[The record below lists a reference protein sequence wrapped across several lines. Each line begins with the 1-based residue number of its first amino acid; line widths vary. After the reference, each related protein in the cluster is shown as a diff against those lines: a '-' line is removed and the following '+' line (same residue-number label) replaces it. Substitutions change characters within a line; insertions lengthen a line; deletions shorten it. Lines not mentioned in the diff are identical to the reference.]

1 MVYFFYFITE
11 KDVIAYLTNS
21 VHWFNS
27 SFFFSL
33 SSLKRG
39 VHSLLK
45 IVLRRT
51 RNLYTGFIVYFF
63 ISLLKSGS

>member
-27 SFFFSL
+27 SFFSL